1 LTLIWAKISEGAR
14 GTTPVRPDELIA
26 KARSSLQSA
35 IENPIIGQPERPT
48 RVRVPTEEL
57 AEELRG
63 GFPDIEF
70 VCAPVPELV
79 EILQIINHLTASSE
93 TTGLASLAS
102 FLTEQLMLG
111 FFQAIAALFRAA
123 PWKYVISEQAFFYIT
138 IKKLN
143 IRCGVVTLPGRRDK
157 ERGFSLYPDAQAFW
171 DCTVSLPATP
181 DDSLPN
187 TLDHFTLEFIEA
199 DKVSR
204 EFRKTIE
211 EKGWEIAAANAYP
224 RLAVINDTHFLP
236 PTQETVLLSEVIART
251 LTLAIE
257 RIKNLPKGTERFED
271 CTQTFTVPSC
281 VGEVE
286 VSLVRFS
293 FEPSLDDPSSPTLM
307 SIMASV
313 CRRDGFNDDT
323 FRTMLENELMI
334 AFEQSPEAADLD
346 DIHACQIVM
355 DLAADR
361 FNHTISTLGP
371 NHLHEL
377 IFEFIPAYSLLD
389 ESEAKWFIDVIRA
402 LYKFLK
408 RRYGLKQADDCLRVL
423 EGDAAQ
429 KLRNAL
435 SDCRV
440 VKMLKVIRTAGTYA
454 GFDLDTKEGTEAWRQ
469 ALQDGPMPSFFQQLA
484 SSSAQGSS
492 QKTPDKSKAKR
503 KAARKA
509 RKKNR

>member
-1 LTLIWAKISEGAR
+1 
-14 GTTPVRPDELIA
+14 
-26 KARSSLQSA
+26 
-35 IENPIIGQPERPT
+35 
-48 RVRVPTEEL
+48 
-57 AEELRG
+57 
-63 GFPDIEF
+63 
-70 VCAPVPELV
+70 
-79 EILQIINHLTASSE
+79 
-93 TTGLASLAS
+93 
-102 FLTEQLMLG
+102 
-111 FFQAIAALFRAA
+111 
-123 PWKYVISEQAFFYIT
+123 
-138 IKKLN
+138 
-143 IRCGVVTLPGRRDK
+143 
-157 ERGFSLYPDAQAFW
+157 
-171 DCTVSLPATP
+171 
-181 DDSLPN
+181 
-187 TLDHFTLEFIEA
+187 
-199 DKVSR
+199 
-204 EFRKTIE
+204 
-211 EKGWEIAAANAYP
+211 
-224 RLAVINDTHFLP
+224 
-236 PTQETVLLSEVIART
+236 
-251 LTLAIE
+251 
-257 RIKNLPKGTERFED
+257 
-271 CTQTFTVPSC
+271 
-281 VGEVE
+281 
-286 VSLVRFS
+286 
-293 FEPSLDDPSSPTLM
+293 M